1 VRPSP
6 SLPAPGLTNG
16 AGRFFSYFTHLSY
29 TGLLAYFWAAGV
41 QTALYARNGRAYPL
55 QRWPRVLQVA
65 HVALQSTAVV
75 FPVLVTAVFWALL
88 SGPAA
93 LAPGWP
99 GASFSLYARGR
110 RLRGRSVGGHV
121 GARAEH
127 RARGL

>member
-1 VRPSP
+1 
-6 SLPAPGLTNG
+6 
-16 AGRFFSYFTHLSY
+16 
-29 TGLLAYFWAAGV
+29 V
-41 QTALYARNGRAYPL
+41 QTALYSRNVQRGVHSYPL

-99 GASFSLYARGR
+99 GASFFPPHRGR
-110 RLRGRSVGGHV
+110 GG
-121 GARAEH
+121 
-127 RARGL
+127 